1 MKLRRRCIV
10 EKYRRVH
17 WRNTWQRRDP
27 RKRYNIWLDTFDANA
42 TQEYDMMAIEF
53 CGIKAKANFP
63 IPMDEINQ
71 IYIQINTTESSN
83 VVVVAAIEVE
93 VKAVMV
99 ESTSPLNL
107 SLKCSSG
114 GGGGDGDFVA
124 IVGSEAQDPDYPQQF
139 SPRQQQ

>member
-1 MKLRRRCIV
+1 
-10 EKYRRVH
+10 
-17 WRNTWQRRDP
+17 
-27 RKRYNIWLDTFDANA
+27 
-42 TQEYDMMAIEF
+42 MMAIEF

-124 IVGSEAQDPDYPQQF
+124 IVGELESSLIIYFINLKQKKFIAL
-139 SPRQQQ
+139 RLI